1 MKRITLILLAFL
13 AISGV
18 RPAVHAQALGTPVDS
33 IVAVVDEDIIL
44 RSELDQ
50 ALEGIRRQYRGRE
63 NQLPPADVLERQ
75 VLERLTLVRLQ
86 LQRAE
91 ATGIRVTD
99 TEVDEAIGRILAQNR
114 IDFTQFQQQL
124 QADGYS
130 LPEFRR
136 TMREE
141 LMVQKLRQRVVDS
154 RADVSPSELEIALA
168 SGVHNRGE
176 VKLSVLLVAVPDGAS
191 AEQIETARTKV
202 EGVRKLIA
210 DGSMDFSAAAI
221 RYSDAPQAL
230 EGGDLGW
237 RRYDQVPPSFADLV
251 ASMEIGETSQPL
263 RTPSG
268 FYLVKVTDKRET
280 SQIVIT
286 EFNLRKILVKVTEL
300 QTDADAQRA
309 IEAIHARLK
318 KGEDFGKLAR
328 ELSEDEATA
337 PLSGD
342 MGWFAMEGMQPEF
355 AELVSSLKDGEYS
368 APVRD
373 TNGYAILQRQ
383 ATRQADRT
391 EDYVRNQVRESLR
404 QRKGEEAYEQFV
416 RQLRGEAFIELRL
429 AKS

>member
-1 MKRITLILLAFL
+1 
-13 AISGV
+13 
-18 RPAVHAQALGTPVDS
+18 
-33 IVAVVDEDIIL
+33 
-44 RSELDQ
+44 
-50 ALEGIRRQYRGRE
+50 
-63 NQLPPADVLERQ
+63 
-75 VLERLTLVRLQ
+75 
-86 LQRAE
+86 
-91 ATGIRVTD
+91 
-99 TEVDEAIGRILAQNR
+99 
-114 IDFTQFQQQL
+114 
-124 QADGYS
+124 
-130 LPEFRR
+130 
-136 TMREE
+136 
-141 LMVQKLRQRVVDS
+141 
-154 RADVSPSELEIALA
+154 
-168 SGVHNRGE
+168 
-176 VKLSVLLVAVPDGAS
+176 
-191 AEQIETARTKV
+191 
-202 EGVRKLIA
+202 VRKLIA

>member
-1 MKRITLILLAFL
+1 MNRITLILLAFL

-99 TEVDEAIGRILAQNR
+99 TEVDEAIGRILSQNR

-251 ASMEIGETSQPL
+251 ASMEVGETSQPL

-300 QTDADAQRA
+300 QSDADAQRA

-373 TNGYAILQRQ
+373 TSGYAILQRQ